1 MLTNTKQLFIQ
12 TKERKRHPRP
22 ADTPLEDY
30 RVDTINYK
38 DSFPALCR
46 CGKVVFHS

>member
-22 ADTPLEDY
+22 ADTPLETY
-30 RVDTINYK
+30 RVDT
-38 DSFPALCR
+38 SFRHYIRHYASLL
-46 CGKVVFHS
+46 